1 MCSCF
6 EVLIRKG
13 REEKEAVFKTVH
25 KCVATRRE
33 KPADL
38 KQVNTI
44 LPPFFFFSPF
54 AKNYL
59 SLHEFRGKGVSDIME
74 LPTIAPKP
82 TLDSAIGAA
91 SAVNDMVEKQQKGMP
106 RKTAYMLAACFA
118 CLSFLLMICYTLLH
132 FLTSLLENENVW
144 RNIFKALSENKTLH

>member
-1 MCSCF
+1 
-6 EVLIRKG
+6 
-13 REEKEAVFKTVH
+13 
-25 KCVATRRE
+25 
-33 KPADL
+33 
-38 KQVNTI
+38 
-44 LPPFFFFSPF
+44 
-54 AKNYL
+54 
-59 SLHEFRGKGVSDIME
+59 ME